1 MSVTQGNKVEN
12 ENHNMTTMGAASISS
27 EISVD
32 ITDSSSGLS
41 LETNGES
48 VEIVPAGNILHVN
61 EADKDLH
68 EELYVIRL
76 LSRKAM
82 HLPNGNWWS
91 DWVNFIKNNH
101 PLFGMC
107 FHHKLH
113 PLKVQHRLYLLLAS
127 VSFGLTATNCVYLY
141 NAYNNEEM
149 SKVLIEFALKED
161 SPLNVENIEAL
172 EITYGTFALWTFG
185 GLLHGAFDIS
195 IWYFSACACFVSG
208 ASCGNNA
215 RNRCQTVA
223 SYVVLAITGAL
234 FASAICFA
242 LMRAIYDVRLRLA
255 GEGEVFDE
263 FEWDEIRRVQNF
275 TFLVGYTIELVLAY
289 LVYWP
294 LLVTVLFTGIFP
306 FIGRPKEMERQYQE
320 RMHREKKCRVFVT
333 RDDHF

>member
-1 MSVTQGNKVEN
+1 MSVNQRNKDDN
-12 ENHNMTTMGAASISS
+12 ENNMTTMSASISS

-32 ITDSSSGLS
+32 TLDSSSGLS
-41 LETNGES
+41 FETNGES
-48 VEIVPAGNILHVN
+48 VEIVPAGHTLHMN

-68 EELYVIRL
+68 EELYFIRL

-107 FHHKLH
+107 FHHELH

-215 RNRCQTVA
+215 RNYCQTVA
-223 SYVVLAITGAL
+223 SYVVLALTGGKIKCATL
-234 FASAICFA
+234 W
-242 LMRAIYDVRLRLA
+242 LLWRQIY
-255 GEGEVFDE
+255 
-263 FEWDEIRRVQNF
+263 I
-275 TFLVGYTIELVLAY
+275 
-289 LVYWP
+289 
-294 LLVTVLFTGIFP
+294 
-306 FIGRPKEMERQYQE
+306 
-320 RMHREKKCRVFVT
+320 
-333 RDDHF
+333 